1 MMRASDFVIQGKE
14 LRALMRRMGAQRS
27 SVKARQKS
35 GFKIQWIKLP
45 LRWIKVLREAGVGRG
60 TYDLALTILVEN
72 FKLEQMV
79 VKEIVLSAEVTGLSR
94 GGRREAVNNLVRLN
108 LIKIKRGSGKA
119 VRVVDLYI

>member
-1 MMRASDFVIQGKE
+1 MQASDFVIQGKE
-14 LRALMRRMGAQRS
+14 LQSLLKKIEARR
-27 SVKARQKS
+27 SVKAQRKS
-35 GFKIQWIKLP
+35 GFNIQWIKLP

-108 LIKIKRGSGKA
+108 LIKIKRGRGKA